1 MGFQGFWGGWLW
13 AFDILFR
20 LSDLGKEHTISA
32 SLSISCNPRTSTAE
46 VEIHPD
52 STEKKGARPDFL
64 QWNCISKTY
73 MYIYIYRDTD
83 NNNHANNKNNNN
95 NICIYIYTLITIIM
109 ILTRMTIVS
118 IVIGGCSR
126 LVQTLAA
133 PQTCHTDIRSCR

>member
-20 LSDLGKEHTISA
+20 LSELGKEHTISA

-73 MYIYIYRDTD
+73 MYIYIYTE
-83 NNNHANNKNNNN
+83 
-95 NICIYIYTLITIIM
+95 IQITIIM
-109 ILTRMTIVS
+109 LTIRTIITTFVY
-118 IVIGGCSR
+118 IYI
-126 LVQTLAA
+126 
-133 PQTCHTDIRSCR
+133 H